1 MHERDL
7 MDEGPGTRAR
17 RGASGHDLDERR
29 ASGIEGRAG
38 RSTHA
43 GPGDLER
50 TTPLVGRDRPMDA
63 GDDVYVD
70 ESRVPRAAADRRAVA
85 EDRLEGGERTIQL
98 REEELVAHKDL
109 RDLGEV
115 VVRTEVQE
123 FPGRLEVDAI
133 REEVQVEHV
142 PVGQIVRER
151 QAPWEEGDTLMVPV
165 YEEQLVVVKRLV
177 HKENLHI
184 RRVATTERV
193 LFEDTLRR
201 DHLIVEDPDN
211 TGLVREQ
218 YDVEADD
225 VADEGRAARDRRVG
239 VREEHRDEGGVL
251 GSLVRKVLQ

>member
-7 MDEGPGTRAR
+7 IDEGPSARGR
-17 RGASGHDLDERR
+17 RGVRAPDPHERPAHAS
-29 ASGIEGRAG
+29 
-38 RSTHA
+38 
-43 GPGDLER
+43 PGDPER
-50 TTPLVGRDRPMDA
+50 TMPLTGRDRPTDA
-63 GDDVYVD
+63 GDELYVD
-70 ESRVPRAAADRRAVA
+70 QSRLPRAAADRRAEVEV

-123 FPGRLEVDAI
+123 FPGRLEVDAL

-142 PVGQIVRER
+142 PVGQVVRER

-218 YDVEADD
+218 FDEGDEGADD
-225 VADEGRAARDRRVG
+225 GRPARDRG
-239 VREEHRDEGGVL
+239 GAREEHRDEGGVL